1 MKRQSFSSLSAQRG
15 ATLAVALVM
24 LTLMTLL
31 AVTAINMSTGNL
43 KIVGNMQYQQE
54 ATSAAQAAVNQVLS
68 RAAYLTQPANSPGQI
83 TVNVNGH
90 DYTVQVSRPCLKS
103 AAVITIADLSSLPPP
118 EAARCRTSSAVS
130 NSGLLGQ
137 NPGGMPSDCSRVVWE
152 IRATVN
158 DPTTSA
164 QAEIVE
170 GASMKMDRI
179 LADVYKNDAAMR
191 CS

>member
-1 MKRQSFSSLSAQRG
+1 MKRPYPSFASQRG
-15 ATLAVALVM
+15 ATLVVALVM
-24 LTLMTLL
+24 LVLMTLL
-31 AVTAINMSTGNL
+31 AVSAINLSSGNL
-43 KIVGNMQYQQE
+43 KMVGNMQYQQE
-54 ATSAAQAAVNQVLS
+54 ATSAAQVAVNQVLS
-68 RAAYLTQPANSPGQI
+68 RASYLTQPASTPGSI

-90 DYTVQVSRPCLKS
+90 DYAVQVARPCLKS
-103 AAVITIADLSSLPPP
+103 AAVITIAELSSLPPA
-118 EAARCRTSSAVS
+118 EAARCRTSSAVA

-137 NPGGMPSDCSRVVWE
+137 NPGGMPSDCSRVTWE

-158 DPTTSA
+158 DPATNA

-179 LADVYKNDAAMR
+179 LADIYKNDAAMR